1 MKVEAFVYECFT
13 IIFIVTGTFTNVISA
28 IVYSRKKMRT
38 KSYSTYLFSLAIA
51 DLCTTIIG
59 NIRLAML
66 HFNIGYFIDSHF
78 LNEYGGIDIRE
89 LSLVSCR
96 IHSFLTYF
104 FLQFSSVMIC
114 LLNVDRV
121 LGVVRTLQTNKFCK
135 AKTAKFLVLVMVVF
149 LSLVNSHFLIN
160 MGNFTDNIDNL
171 EDGNSHLELHHLT
184 VRFFWFL
191 LNFFGDLIYFKLI
204 KVIQKCCHKES
215 DNSISFW
222 DVFFYI
228 DTIIYCILPFIIM
241 ATCNSLIIGKI
252 VRSRIRSK
260 QVIIRRVKN
269 SMKTKM
275 IENKPNT
282 MLGTEKRL
290 SITLISI
297 SISFFIF
304 TFPVFLIENL
314 ERHKLVNTSETYWK
328 VSKALTYMLM
338 YLNHII
344 NFFFYCLLGPGFRKE
359 VIRLIPCRK
368 KSEKNSVHPVKFS
381 KQATFIGPNSPLSLQ
396 MEKQSIMLKK
406 IETYST
412 DSFHLQFMFNCG
424 NDQNSDRLEMV
435 L

>member
-1 MKVEAFVYECFT
+1 MKIEAVLYQCFT
-13 IIFIVTGTFTNVISA
+13 ITFIIIGSFTNIISA
-28 IVYSRKKMRT
+28 IVYSRKKMRS
-38 KSYSTYLFSLAIA
+38 KSYSIYLFSLAIA

-66 HFNIGYFIDSHF
+66 HFNISYFVNNQY

-89 LSLVSCR
+89 TSLVFCR
-96 IHSFLTYF
+96 VHSFLTYF
-104 FLQFSSVMIC
+104 FLQFSSMMIC

-121 LGVVRTLQTNKFCK
+121 LGVVRTLQINKFCK
-135 AKTAKFLVLVMVVF
+135 ASTAKCLVSAVAVTLV
-149 LSLVNSHFLIN
+149 LVNSHFLIS
-160 MGNFTDNIDNL
+160 MGNFESNVTVLEDNL
-171 EDGNSHLELHHLT
+171 QVESFE
-184 VRFFWFL
+184 
-191 LNFFGDLIYFKLI
+191 
-204 KVIQKCCHKES
+204 KVQKCCHKVS
-215 DNSISFW
+215 PYYISFW
-222 DVFFYI
+222 DIFFYI
-228 DTIIYCILPFIIM
+228 DTIIYCILPFLIM

-304 TFPVFLIENL
+304 TFPVFLIENF
-314 ERHKLVNTSETYWK
+314 ERHNLVNTSETYWK

-359 VIRLIPCRK
+359 VKSLIPFRK
-368 KSEKNSVHPVKFS
+368 KSEKSSVHPVKFS
-381 KQATFIGPNSPLSLQ
+381 KRATFIQPSPQSTLHT
-396 MEKQSIMLKK
+396 EKQSIMLKK
-406 IETYST
+406 IDAYST
-412 DSFHLQFMFNCG
+412 DSLQLKFMFDCDNEL
-424 NDQNSDRLEMV
+424 NIEDQVEV
-435 L
+435 V